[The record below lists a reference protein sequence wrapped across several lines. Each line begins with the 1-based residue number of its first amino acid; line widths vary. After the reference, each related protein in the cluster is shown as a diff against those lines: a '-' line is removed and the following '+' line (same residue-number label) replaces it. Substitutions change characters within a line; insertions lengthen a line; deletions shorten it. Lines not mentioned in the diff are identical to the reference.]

1 MLPFRGAAPAPHR
14 PQAPLTRP
22 QKSSRSCV
30 ASCSRRWHSWLRS
43 SRLLHTIFLC
53 RSARRYWFA
62 TRSSLSASR
71 SWAGDS
77 C

>member
-1 MLPFRGAAPAPHR
+1 MPRLLHP
-14 PQAPLTRP
+14 APLTRL

-30 ASCSRRWHSWLRS
+30 ASCSRRLHSWPRS

-53 RSARRYWFA
+53 SSARRYWFA
-62 TRSSLSASR
+62 TSSSLSASR
-71 SWAGDS
+71 SWPWDS